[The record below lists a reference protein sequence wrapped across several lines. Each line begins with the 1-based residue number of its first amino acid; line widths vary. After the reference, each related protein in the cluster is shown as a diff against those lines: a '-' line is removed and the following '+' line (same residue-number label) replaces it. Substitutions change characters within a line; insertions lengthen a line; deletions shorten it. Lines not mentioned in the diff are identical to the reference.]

1 MKCTICLTV
10 AYMQPILIR
19 PQWLRMCNRITSE
32 EVKAMSDTIDIKV
45 EPKSSPH
52 VRKLARA
59 VIALAQQTVTKAS
72 EGKDTLPSQQET
84 S

>member
-1 MKCTICLTV
+1 
-10 AYMQPILIR
+10 
-19 PQWLRMCNRITSE
+19 
-32 EVKAMSDTIDIKV
+32 MSDTIDIKV